1 MGIVQVKIK
10 IESPIGSSTSL
21 TGGKKEKSI
30 QTRMVNTKHRNTCF
44 SSMKTKLIL
53 EVSLWK
59 KSFAYKAIYSIE
71 NVKCFPNFQIRI
83 DFQFQ
88 NPKPKYP
95 NYFQ

>member
-53 EVSLWK
+53 EVSL
-59 KSFAYKAIYSIE
+59 
-71 NVKCFPNFQIRI
+71 
-83 DFQFQ
+83 
-88 NPKPKYP
+88 
-95 NYFQ
+95 